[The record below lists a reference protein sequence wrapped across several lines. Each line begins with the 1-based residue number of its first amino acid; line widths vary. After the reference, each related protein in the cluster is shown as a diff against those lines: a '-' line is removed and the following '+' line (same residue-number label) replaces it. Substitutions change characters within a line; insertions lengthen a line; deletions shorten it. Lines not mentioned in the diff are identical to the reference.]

1 MQLAERP
8 NRRPQRSANAIA
20 RRRTAVD
27 DGVPAPLR
35 NPLLTPRHPASD
47 AKNCS
52 TRNPSEMAMT
62 TDAAGP
68 GSQRG
73 PDTGSIP
80 ATPFNALATVSA
92 AAPSNAMWLRSAPGA
107 TDPPYAHTSTSTAA
121 IATSDMSRRATPRW
135 AKFVGRP
142 LGHDEGIVD
151 FRTTV
156 GNGLAP
162 GTEIANAAGIA
173 VAGALAVPR
182 PDEHDATTINNVNAP
197 TQRRRLSTGEV

>member
-20 RRRTAVD
+20 SRRTAVD
-27 DGVPAPLR
+27 DGVPAPLS
-35 NPLLTPRHPASD
+35 NPLLTPRQPASD

-52 TRNPSEMAMT
+52 TRSPSEIAMT
-62 TDAAGP
+62 TDAAAP

-80 ATPFNALATVSA
+80 ATPFNALAIVSA
-92 AAPSNAMWLRSAPGA
+92 AAPSNATSLRSAPAA
-107 TDPPYAHTSTSTAA
+107 TNPPYAHTSTSTAA

-135 AKFVGRP
+135 AKFLGRP
-142 LGHDEGIVD
+142 LGHDEGFGD
-151 FRTTV
+151 SRTTV

-162 GTEIANAAGIA
+162 GTEIAEAGIA
-173 VAGALAVPR
+173 VAGALPVPP
-182 PDEHDATTINNVNAP
+182 PDEHDATAINNVNAP